1 MCILFVAWRQSRDYP
16 LVVAA
21 NRDEFHHRATAPLQ
35 WWEEAPQLAA
45 GRDLEAGGT
54 WLGATRDGRFAALT
68 NVRHPA
74 AGGAP
79 RSRGHLVRDV
89 LLEPAGVLHSLE
101 AAARDR
107 HAYGPFNLLALDGG
121 GLYYLNN
128 IDTRAPQPLDP
139 GVYGLSN
146 ARLDTPWPKLVRG
159 RRAFAD
165 LVADGAPP
173 QACFEMLYDATPA
186 ADSELPDT
194 GVGLDFERSLS
205 ALFVLGEAYGTRCST
220 VLRVAADGRAEIHER
235 RFDARGE
242 QTGDTALN
250 LDFGTGMEGRS

>member
-21 NRDEFHHRATAPLQ
+21 NRDEFHHRAAAPLQ
-35 WWEEAPQLAA
+35 WWEEAPHMAA

-54 WLGATRDGRFAALT
+54 WLGVTRDGRFAALT

-79 RSRGHLVRDV
+79 RSRGQLVRDI
-89 LLEPAGVLHSLE
+89 LLDPAGVPHALV

-107 HAYGPFNLLALDGG
+107 HAYGPFNLLALDGA

-128 IDTRAPQPLDP
+128 IDTEASQMLAP

-159 RRAFAD
+159 REAFAR
-165 LVADGAPP
+165 LVADGAAPA
-173 QACFEMLYDATPA
+173 ACFEMLYDTAPA
-186 ADSELPDT
+186 ADEELPDT
-194 GVGLDFERSLS
+194 GVGLAFERSLS

-220 VLRVAADGRAEIHER
+220 VLRVAADGQGEIHER

-242 QTGDTALN
+242 QTGSTALTFVF
-250 LDFGTGMEGRS
+250 DAGMEARS

>member
-1 MCILFVAWRQSRDYP
+1 MCILFVAWRQSRAYP

-35 WWEEAPQLAA
+35 WWQEAPRLAA

-54 WLGATRDGRFAALT
+54 WLGVTRGGRFAALT

-89 LLEPAGVLHSLE
+89 LLEPTEVPGSLAE
-101 AAARDR
+101 PARQR
-107 HAYGPFNLLALDGG
+107 HAYGPFNLLALGAG

-128 IDTRAPQPLDP
+128 IDGEAPQALEP

-146 ARLDTPWPKLVRG
+146 AGLDTPWPKLTRG
-159 RRAFAD
+159 REAFAS
-165 LVADGAPP
+165 LVARDAAPK
-173 QACFEMLYDATPA
+173 ACFEMLYDSTPA
-186 ADSELPDT
+186 ADEELPNT
-194 GVGLDFERSLS
+194 GVGLDFERRLS
-205 ALFVLGEAYGTRCST
+205 ALFVRGEGYGTRCST
-220 VLRVAADGRAEIHER
+220 VVRMAADGHAEIHER
-235 RFDARGE
+235 RFDAGAR
-242 QTGDTALN
+242 QTGETTLEFDISASTKGKA
-250 LDFGTGMEGRS
+250 

>member
-1 MCILFVAWRQSRDYP
+1 MCILFVAWRQSRQYP

-21 NRDEFHHRATAPLQ
+21 NRDEFHHRDTAPLQ

-54 WLGATRDGRFAALT
+54 WLGLTRSGRFAALT

-79 RSRGHLVRDV
+79 RSRGELVRDI
-89 LLEPAGVLHSLE
+89 LLAPEEVPESLAEPA
-101 AAARDR
+101 RQR
-107 HAYGPFNLLALDGG
+107 HAYGPFNLLALGAG

-128 IDTRAPQPLDP
+128 IDGEAPQSLPP

-146 ARLDTPWPKLVRG
+146 ARLDTPWPKLTRG
-159 RRAFAD
+159 RACFAD
-165 LVADGAPP
+165 LVAAGASPE
-173 QACFEMLYDATPA
+173 ACFDMLYDSSPA
-186 ADSELPDT
+186 ADEALPDT
-194 GVGLDFERSLS
+194 GVGLAFERRLS

-220 VLRVAADGRAEIHER
+220 VVRVAADGSGEIHER
-235 RFDARGE
+235 RFDADARP
-242 QTGDTALN
+242 TGDTTLTFDSPAAIK
-250 LDFGTGMEGRS
+250 GVT